1 MSIKETLTNLFTG
14 GVSTKRVTLEDYCYN
29 LETSLSY
36 RKLALEIASDLV
48 GNTVAAVNWKEF
60 TSGKRIKGETDY
72 LLNISTNE
80 LQTSSEFFK
89 QYVKKM
95 FYDGEVL
102 IIPDTTTGR
111 LYIAEDFTQ
120 QTISRGKK
128 IYHHVTYTDV
138 PEMDER
144 TYSNDEVI
152 HIEYNKNNIRTF
164 MNNYLNDYEKL
175 ISAAQ
180 SSYKANKKRRYVLS
194 SRMFQA
200 QTVEAQQEINELY
213 TKNLADFAGG
223 DKESSV
229 YAKGD
234 NWTVEDFSDKQIE
247 SAKDSRDLINDV
259 FGVVAQTYHIPV
271 QMILTGISGVTVTE
285 TIVENYLLN
294 IVYPLIDLF
303 AEGFNTYNYSKD
315 EYFQGNKVLADKS
328 KLRIANLQ
336 TLGTFIAAVY
346 PTGALSLNDIVTDY
360 LQMEELPA
368 EIGNTRVITKN
379 YATIEDFQK
388 GLTAK
393 LPMNRTNNN
402 EGE

>member
-328 KLRIANLQ
+328 KLRIANLK